1 MSKKKS
7 LLNSMAYNS
16 WYTMINLLFPLVTM
30 PYLARVLGA
39 DGVGKVNFAA
49 SIVSYFIII
58 AALGIPLYGIRE
70 IAHVRENQE
79 KLNKTF
85 SEIFFINSISSTI
98 SIVLYLI
105 IIQLEVFSENRILLY
120 INGITLL
127 FNIVNIDW
135 LYRGLEEYKYITIRS
150 TIIKLI
156 SLICIFLFIKN
167 EKDFVFYSIISVL
180 ALNLNH
186 LWNIIHSRKF
196 IKINFKE
203 MNLKKHLKPII
214 VLVSVDLA
222 VSIYVNLDTTML
234 GLLCDAK
241 TVGYYTNSIKINKI
255 IVSIV
260 TSVTTVLIPRLS
272 YYIKNDMR
280 DKFEKLVVVAL
291 KTITCISI
299 PSAIGVF
306 VLAKPIVENFL
317 GMEFSPAILTIKIL
331 SLLIV
336 ILSIGNLFGTQIL
349 IPIGKENYLLKSVF
363 CGAIINFIL
372 NLILI
377 PKFQNNGAAIASVIA
392 EFLVMVIQIV
402 FVEKYF
408 KIKIFSIDLIKI
420 IFSAFIMFLG
430 IRAIENILITND
442 YLIIIL
448 DIVIGGSIYLLSNI
462 ILKESATIMIIDKAI
477 NILSRRRRNV

>member
-7 LLNSMAYNS
+7 LINSMAYNT
-16 WYTMINLLFPLVTM
+16 WYTMINLLFPLITM

-39 DGVGKVNFAA
+39 DGVGEVNFAA

-70 IAHVRENQE
+70 IANVREDKK
-79 KLNKTF
+79 KLEKTF
-85 SEIFFINSISSTI
+85 SEIFVINAISSSI
-98 SIVLYLI
+98 SIVLYLMV
-105 IIQLEVFSENRILLY
+105 IQLNIFEENRILLY

-127 FNIVNIDW
+127 FNIANIDW

-150 TIIKLI
+150 TIIKLL
-156 SLICIFLFIKN
+156 SLVCIFIFIKDTN
-167 EKDFVFYSIISVL
+167 DFVVYSIISVL

-196 IKINFKE
+196 VKISFNDL
-203 MNLKKHLKPII
+203 NLKKHLRPII
-214 VLVSVDLA
+214 ILVSVDLA

-234 GLLCDAK
+234 GILCNAK

-255 IVSIV
+255 VVSIV
-260 TSVTTVLIPRLS
+260 TSITTVLIPRLS

-291 KTITCISI
+291 KTITCISV
-299 PSAIGVF
+299 PASIGIF

-317 GMEFSPAILTIKIL
+317 GMEFSPAIITIKIL
-331 SLLIV
+331 SLLII
-336 ILSIGNLFGTQIL
+336 ILSVGNLFGTQIL
-349 IPIGKENYLLKSVF
+349 IPIGKENYLLKSVV
-363 CGAIINFIL
+363 CGAVINFIL

-377 PKFQNNGAAIASVIA
+377 PKFENNGAAIASVIA
-392 EFLVMVIQIV
+392 EFSVMVIQIV
-402 FVEKYF
+402 FVRKYF
-408 KIKIFSIDLIKI
+408 KVKIISIDLVKI
-420 IFSAFIMFLG
+420 IFSAFIMILG
-430 IRAIENILITND
+430 IKAIEIFIIVND

-448 DIVIGGSIYLLSNI
+448 DIIIGGSLYLLTNI
-462 ILKESATIMIIDKAI
+462 ILKESATIMILDKAM
-477 NILSRRRRNV
+477 NILSRRRKHV